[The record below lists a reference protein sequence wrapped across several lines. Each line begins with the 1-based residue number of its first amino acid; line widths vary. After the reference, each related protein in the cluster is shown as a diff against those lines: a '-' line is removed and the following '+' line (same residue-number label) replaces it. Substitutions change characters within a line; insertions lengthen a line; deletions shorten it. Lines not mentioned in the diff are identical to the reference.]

1 MSQISNVERRRLLLK
16 GWKLA
21 HPYRKT
27 QDEIDLEWVNKINK
41 VKQNN
46 QIAILISSD
55 ELVEDFE
62 DGSRLVQT
70 SGRAIAYLIDA
81 SYFAFKKFVEHE
93 GNYADMP
100 FSVAI
105 DKPSNHFKF
114 MEAQNG

>member
-1 MSQISNVERRRLLLK
+1 MNQISSVERRKLLLK
-16 GWKLA
+16 GWKLV

-46 QIAILISSD
+46 KIAILISSD

-62 DGSRLVQT
+62 DGSRLVQA
-70 SGRAIAYLIDA
+70 SGKAIAYLIDA
-81 SYFAFKKFVEHE
+81 SYFAFKKFVEYE
-93 GNYADMP
+93 GKYADMP

>member
-1 MSQISNVERRRLLLK
+1 MNQISDVERRKLLLK

-46 QIAILISSD
+46 KIAVLISSD

-81 SYFAFKKFVEHE
+81 SYFAFKKSTARFDKAFTPNCILESSTKKE
-93 GNYADMP
+93 G
-100 FSVAI
+100 V
-105 DKPSNHFKF
+105 
-114 MEAQNG
+114 